1 MIQRS
6 DHLPAIILT
15 WVKIGV
21 NFKPDICVIKIN
33 KMKRTS
39 NAHWNGN
46 IKEGKGEIST
56 QSTVLNKTQYS
67 FNTRF
72 AEGKGTNPEE
82 LIAAAHAGC
91 FAMKLSFEL
100 NAAGFTA
107 DELNATATV
116 TLDPAKGQITK
127 SHIDLKAQVPGISA
141 EKFAEIAEKAEK
153 ECPVSQVLNAE
164 VSLTAELL

>member
-1 MIQRS
+1 MINRK
-6 DHLPAIILT
+6 AT
-15 WVKIGV
+15 AVWKG
-21 NFKPDICVIKIN
+21 
-33 KMKRTS
+33 T
-39 NAHWNGN
+39 G
-46 IKEGKGEIST
+46 KEGTGTMST
-56 QSTVLNKTQYS
+56 QSTVLENTQYS

-72 AEGKGTNPEE
+72 ADGKGTNPEE

>member
-1 MIQRS
+1 MINRK
-6 DHLPAIILT
+6 AT
-15 WVKIGV
+15 AVWKG
-21 NFKPDICVIKIN
+21 
-33 KMKRTS
+33 T
-39 NAHWNGN
+39 G
-46 IKEGKGEIST
+46 KEGSGTIST
-56 QSTVLNKTQYS
+56 QSTVLENTQYS

-116 TLDPAKGQITK
+116 SLDPAKGQVVK
-127 SHIDLKAQVPGISA
+127 SAIELTASIPDISA
-141 EKFAEIAEKAEK
+141 DQFAQIADKAKK
-153 ECPVSQVLNAE
+153 ECPISQLLNAE
-164 VSLTAELL
+164 ITLNATLA